1 MSDATLSLKQRLGGR
16 SLYLVGMMGSG
27 KTSTGRPL
35 AEQLG
40 YGFVDADAVI
50 EQAAGCS
57 IPEIFERDGEA
68 GFRAL
73 ESQVLNAI
81 GQRHSLVVATGGG
94 VVTQQENWGL
104 LHSGIVVW
112 LDVVPEQLMQRL
124 RADSTVRPLL
134 QTDDPDAALNAL
146 LNQRRPLYAEA
157 DLTVVI
163 NQETP
168 LAVADGILQLLPSLL
183 KDPTQRRTDCVQAVG
198 GSNRTAN
205 HCNVIPGLISRSQAV
220 SINRCAAASKSG

>member
-35 AEQLG
+35 AERLG

-81 GQRHSLVVATGGG
+81 SQRHSLVVATGGG

-104 LHSGIVVW
+104 LHSGIVIW

-124 RADSTVRPLL
+124 KADSTLRPLL

-163 NQETP
+163 DQETP
-168 LAVADGILQLLPSLL
+168 DAVADGILQLLPSLL
-183 KDPTQRRTDCVQAVG
+183 KDPTQRRTD
-198 GSNRTAN
+198 
-205 HCNVIPGLISRSQAV
+205 
-220 SINRCAAASKSG
+220 

>member
-1 MSDATLSLKQRLGGR
+1 MADSTPTLKQRLGGR

-50 EQAAGCS
+50 EQASGCS

-68 GFRAL
+68 GFRKL
-73 ESQVLNAI
+73 ESQVLSAI
-81 GQRHSLVVATGGG
+81 SQRHSLVVATGGG

-104 LHSGIVVW
+104 LHSGIVIW
-112 LDVVPEQLMQRL
+112 LDVVPEQLMERL
-124 RADSTVRPLL
+124 RSDNTVRPLL
-134 QTDDPDAALNAL
+134 QTADPDAALNAL
-146 LNQRRPLYAEA
+146 LEQRRPLYAEA

-163 NQETP
+163 NEETP
-168 LAVADGILQLLPSLL
+168 ETVAGGILQLLPGLL
-183 KDPTQRRTDCVQAVG
+183 KDPTQRRTD
-198 GSNRTAN
+198 
-205 HCNVIPGLISRSQAV
+205 
-220 SINRCAAASKSG
+220 

>member
-1 MSDATLSLKQRLGGR
+1 MSDATPSLKQRLGGR

-81 GQRHSLVVATGGG
+81 SQRHSLVVATGGG

-104 LHSGIVVW
+104 LHSGIVIW

-124 RADSTVRPLL
+124 KADSTVRPLL

-163 NQETP
+163 DQETP
-168 LAVADGILQLLPSLL
+168 DAVADGILQLLPSLL
-183 KDPTQRRTDCVQAVG
+183 KDPTQRRTD
-198 GSNRTAN
+198 
-205 HCNVIPGLISRSQAV
+205 
-220 SINRCAAASKSG
+220 

>member
-1 MSDATLSLKQRLGGR
+1 MSDPTPSLKQRLGGR
-16 SLYLVGMMGSG
+16 SLYLLGMMGSG

-35 AEQLG
+35 AERLG

-57 IPEIFERDGEA
+57 IPEIFKRDGEA

-81 GQRHSLVVATGGG
+81 SQRHSLVVATGGG

-104 LHSGIVVW
+104 LHSGVVIW

-124 RADSTVRPLL
+124 KADSTVRPLL
-134 QTDDPDAALNAL
+134 QTVDPDAALNTL

-183 KDPTQRRTDCVQAVG
+183 KDPTQRRTD
-198 GSNRTAN
+198 
-205 HCNVIPGLISRSQAV
+205 
-220 SINRCAAASKSG
+220 

>member
-183 KDPTQRRTDCVQAVG
+183 KDPPQRRTD
-198 GSNRTAN
+198 
-205 HCNVIPGLISRSQAV
+205 
-220 SINRCAAASKSG
+220 

>member
-1 MSDATLSLKQRLGGR
+1 MADSTPTLKQRLSGR

-35 AEQLG
+35 AERLG

-68 GFRAL
+68 GFRSL

-81 GQRHSLVVATGGG
+81 SQRHSLVVATGGG
-94 VVTQQENWGL
+94 VVTEPENWGV
-104 LHSGIVVW
+104 LHSGIVIW
-112 LDVVPEQLMQRL
+112 LDVIPDQLMQRL
-124 RADSTVRPLL
+124 KADSTVRPLL
-134 QTDDPDAALNAL
+134 QTADPEADLKAL
-146 LNQRRPLYAEA
+146 LNKRQPLYAEA

-163 NQETP
+163 NDETP
-168 LAVADGILQLLPSLL
+168 DAVADGILQLLPSLL
-183 KDPTQRRTDCVQAVG
+183 KDPTQRRTD
-198 GSNRTAN
+198 
-205 HCNVIPGLISRSQAV
+205 
-220 SINRCAAASKSG
+220 

>member
-1 MSDATLSLKQRLGGR
+1 MSYRRSRAMSDATPSLKQRLSGR

-35 AEQLG
+35 AQQLG

-57 IPEIFERDGEA
+57 IPEIFERNGEA
-68 GFRAL
+68 GFRTL

-183 KDPTQRRTDCVQAVG
+183 KDPTQRRTD
-198 GSNRTAN
+198 
-205 HCNVIPGLISRSQAV
+205 
-220 SINRCAAASKSG
+220 

>member
-1 MSDATLSLKQRLGGR
+1 MADSTPTLKQRLGGR

-35 AEQLG
+35 AERLG

-68 GFRAL
+68 GFRSL

-81 GQRHSLVVATGGG
+81 SQRHSLVVATGGG
-94 VVTQQENWGL
+94 VVTRPENWGL
-104 LHSGIVVW
+104 LHSGIVIW
-112 LDVVPEQLMQRL
+112 LDVVSDQLLQRL
-124 RADSTVRPLL
+124 KADSTVRPLL
-134 QTDDPDAALNAL
+134 QTNDPEVALNAL
-146 LNQRRPLYAEA
+146 LNERRPLYGEA

-163 NQETP
+163 NNETP
-168 LAVADGILQLLPSLL
+168 EAVADGILQLLPSLL
-183 KDPTQRRTDCVQAVG
+183 KDPTQRRTD
-198 GSNRTAN
+198 
-205 HCNVIPGLISRSQAV
+205 
-220 SINRCAAASKSG
+220 